1 MTPRRVAITGL
12 GAVSGF
18 GLNVAALWDGMREAR
33 SSIRPIHNIS
43 TEGLTNKIASEVDG
57 FVTAEHFANKQSAM
71 LDRVSQ
77 IAVVSAREAMAQAGL
92 GAEDVK
98 TLGRRIGVIYGASPG
113 QITLDDGYKA
123 LYADQVKRLHPF
135 SLPRIMPAGPA
146 CAISID
152 LGARGVC
159 FGTASACATAT
170 HAIGLGFDM
179 IRSGRLD
186 VSVGGGSDA
195 SIIFGYI
202 KCWEAL
208 RLLTPDTSRPF
219 SRDRSGIVLGEGA
232 ASVVLESWDH
242 AVARGATILGEMV
255 GFGMTADAMD
265 MVAPDAESAAAAML
279 AAIED
284 AELSPGDI
292 GYVNAHGTGTRTNDK
307 TEVAALRQVFG
318 GNPPPISSLKSQV
331 GHTLNA
337 SGGMETVATAL
348 ALRHQIMPATI
359 SFREPDPECEIDCVP
374 NEVRPASFEYA
385 MTNSLGFGGLNA
397 ILVLRR
403 AV

>member
-1 MTPRRVAITGL
+1 
-12 GAVSGF
+12 
-18 GLNVAALWDGMREAR
+18 
-33 SSIRPIHNIS
+33 
-43 TEGLTNKIASEVDG
+43 
-57 FVTAEHFANKQSAM
+57 
-71 LDRVSQ
+71 
-77 IAVVSAREAMAQAGL
+77 
-92 GAEDVK
+92 
-98 TLGRRIGVIYGASPG
+98 
-113 QITLDDGYKA
+113 
-123 LYADQVKRLHPF
+123 
-135 SLPRIMPAGPA
+135 
-146 CAISID
+146 
-152 LGARGVC
+152 
-159 FGTASACATAT
+159 
-170 HAIGLGFDM
+170 
-179 IRSGRLD
+179 
-186 VSVGGGSDA
+186 
-195 SIIFGYI
+195 
-202 KCWEAL
+202 
-208 RLLTPDTSRPF
+208 
-219 SRDRSGIVLGEGA
+219 
-232 ASVVLESWDH
+232 
-242 AVARGATILGEMV
+242 MV